1 MEQEKKNNIYD
12 RLLEI
17 KIRIEFQDIPS
28 PHYINEKIGECHLFI
43 EEVERYSIEISK
55 EISVLSQAF
64 NNAVSEYEYKK
75 EQLFETEDIKNL
87 PSIKDRESR
96 ADSRLKVERS
106 KILYYKNELT
116 DLNNLLKQLNLKI
129 RNLNRVNADIKMQ
142 IRILEAQ
149 IKMGGQGTND
159 VTRSLVAEMNK
170 GISVEDMF
178 EGSIS
183 ETTNSQTED
192 PSEPLDING
201 LISDE
206 TQDFT
211 DPVPFLPDPDRI
223 REDSDLP
230 AEAYDLP
237 QGLSSEPED
246 QECIDLDQ
254 AIDIKPSK
262 ATEEIRKIEE
272 DFREYKPY
280 GTEIKDIKPERGE
293 EAKKEEEIAQ
303 TKSVQKNEPVVETK
317 KDDHLKKEFDLDAL
331 LDSITIQ

>member
-1 MEQEKKNNIYD
+1 MEQENKNKIYD
-12 RLLEI
+12 RLLGI

-75 EQLFETEDIKNL
+75 ELLFETEDIKNL

-96 ADSRLKVERS
+96 ADSKLKTERS
-106 KILYYKNELT
+106 KILSYKNELT

-149 IKMGGQGTND
+149 IKMGGQAGTND
-159 VTRSLVAEMNK
+159 VTRSLVAEMRK

-178 EGSIS
+178 EGASS
-183 ETTNSQTED
+183 ETTSSQVED
-192 PSEPLDING
+192 PSEPLDVDG
-201 LISDE
+201 LISNE
-206 TQDFT
+206 EQDFT

-223 REDSDLP
+223 KEDSDMP

-237 QGLSSEPED
+237 QDLSPEPED
-246 QECIDLDQ
+246 QEFIDLDQ
-254 AIDIKPSK
+254 AIDIKASK
-262 ATEEIRKIEE
+262 ATEEIKKIEE

-280 GTEIKDIKPERGE
+280 GTELKNAKPEGGE
-293 EAKKEEEIAQ
+293 KAKEEEMAQ
-303 TKSVQKNEPVVETK
+303 SKSVQKEEPVAETK
-317 KDDHLKKEFDLDAL
+317 KDDHLKKEIDLDAL
-331 LDSITIQ
+331 LDSITI